1 MTIQE
6 LEAVMQE
13 HGTVIRAIPLKIR
26 EVMDVRHAAEYEDG
40 QVMYLEEYR
49 RDMFVR
55 EYVLKN
61 AGKFLIEPV
70 HHTMSMVKFRSKFFD
85 SIEDAVASLTRN
97 GFEVSKQDAQ
107 MVLDKEQE
115 QEMFRKGQMS

>member
-13 HGTVIRAIPLKIR
+13 HGAVIRAIPLKIR
-26 EVMDVRHAAEYEDG
+26 EVMDVCHATEYEDG

-55 EYVLKN
+55 EYVPKN

-70 HHTMSMVKFRSKFFD
+70 RHTMSMVRFHSEFFD
-85 SIEDAVASLTRN
+85 SVEDAVASLMRD
-97 GFEVSKQDAQ
+97 GFEASKQDA
-107 MVLDKEQE
+107 
-115 QEMFRKGQMS
+115 